1 MTMQSSVTRRNFL
14 RMGSAVPIS
23 AAMLP
28 AMARSAFAAA
38 PPAATASASASP
50 FDIGAIDV
58 PAGAI
63 LINGNEFPTG
73 PTPAAVDIMHKMA
86 VNGNRYYMSETR
98 KFAADVAAY
107 HGLKPENVSL
117 YAGSSEPLLFTSMA
131 FTSPAR
137 PLVMADPS
145 YESAARTA
153 KNVGAK
159 VYRIPLK
166 TDFSYDVKA
175 MAAADPNTGL
185 IYVCNP
191 NNPTGTTVK
200 RSDIEYL
207 LENKPAGAILLVDE
221 AYIHFSDAESV
232 ADLVG
237 KDKDIVVLRTFSK
250 IYSMGGLRFGYAMA
264 RPDLMAKLHLYGT
277 NFMATTAIQCA
288 KVQLFDKQ
296 LVPQRKQMIADNRN
310 RTFDFLAK
318 NNYKFTT
325 SQANHFMLDMKE
337 HTGVAVGA
345 AMAQKNVII
354 GRTWPIWP
362 NHARITVGSAAEMQT
377 FQTAFLEV
385 MQMPADKVSAI
396 EHPYPHLRDAH
407 VC

>member
-1 MTMQSSVTRRNFL
+1 MTIKSSVSRRNFI
-14 RMGSAVPIS
+14 RMGSALPIG
-23 AAMLP
+23 AAIVP

-38 PPAATASASASP
+38 PAAAPAPAMA

-58 PAGAI
+58 PPGAV

-98 KFAADVAAY
+98 KFTADVASY
-107 HGLKPENVSL
+107 HGLKTEYVSL
-117 YAGSSEPLLFTSMA
+117 YAGSSEPLLFTSMS
-131 FTSPAR
+131 FTSPTR

-153 KNVGAK
+153 KNMGAK
-159 VYRIPLK
+159 IYRIPLK
-166 TDFSYDVKA
+166 PDFTYDVKA

-185 IYVCNP
+185 IYICNP

-200 RSDIEYL
+200 RADIEWL
-207 LENKPAGAILLVDE
+207 LENKPASAILLVDE

-264 RPDLMAKLHLYGT
+264 RPDIMAKLHLYGT

-288 KVQLFDKQ
+288 KTQLFDKQ
-296 LVPQRKQMIADNRN
+296 LIPLRKQMIADTREK
-310 RTFDFLAK
+310 TFDFLSK
-318 NNYKFTT
+318 NNYKFTP
-325 SQANHFMLDMKE
+325 SQANHFMLSTQE

-362 NHARITVGSAAEMQT
+362 NYARITVGSSAEMQT

-385 MQMPADKVSAI
+385 MKMPTDKVNAMV
-396 EHPYPHLRDAH
+396 HPYPHLRDAH